1 MVAVEPVALRFVR
14 PEWSHEVPSP
24 PHDALSTDARRQH
37 LIDHPRS
44 YLGVT
49 RSPEDVHHQTADPA
63 GEAMRLSRASL
74 EALLADDV
82 FEPARPPGLYL
93 YRLEEPGHRQTGLVC
108 GVGSVAYDAGQVRIH
123 ERVKQPR
130 ADLLAR
136 HLDQVGAQSSPIAM
150 AFQSS
155 PAVEAIIERITTTTE
170 PFIDLVDD
178 DLRQSIWAMPDPR
191 DVDAVC
197 AALAPEHLYLIDGHH
212 RAAAASAH
220 QRLTGTT
227 GHLMLSVLFPFT
239 ELRNLAF
246 HRIVGPI
253 DTERLLDDLGAR
265 FATEPATPAEVVDR
279 GDGWVGLAVGGSETR
294 WYLVEIP
301 PPPGW
306 ELDID
311 PVRLAQHVLHP
322 LFGID
327 ESVGDHRLVH
337 QPGPADLEAV
347 GDLRL
352 GPDQAAFLMR
362 PVPGDVLLHVADRGG
377 TMPPKS
383 TYFVPKVRSGLFVRL
398 TDPTLGGEASLNP

>member
-24 PHDALSTDARRQH
+24 PHDALSAEARRQH

-49 RSPEDVHHQTADPA
+49 RSPEDVDHDTVDPA

-74 EALLADDV
+74 ETLLAQNV
-82 FEPARPPGLYL
+82 FEPTRSPGLYL
-93 YRLEEPGHRQTGLVC
+93 YRLEEPGHRQTGLIC
-108 GVGSVAYDAGQVRIH
+108 GVGSAAYDAGQVRIH

-155 PAVEAIIERITTTTE
+155 PEIESIIDRVTTTTD
-170 PFIDLVDD
+170 PFIDLLDG
-178 DLRQSIWAMPDPR
+178 DLRQSIWSVPDPR

-220 QRLTGTT
+220 QRLAGTT
-227 GHLMLSVLFPFT
+227 GHLMLSVLFPFA

-246 HRIVGPI
+246 HRIVAPVDG
-253 DTERLLDDLGAR
+253 DRLLQDLGSR
-265 FATEPATPAEVVDR
+265 FATVPATPAEVVDR
-279 GDGWVGLAVGGSETR
+279 ADGWIGLAVGGSETH
-294 WYLVEIP
+294 WHLVELP

-327 ESVGDHRLVH
+327 ESVGDPRLVH
-337 QPGPADLEAV
+337 QPGP
-347 GDLRL
+347 GDLDAVTGLQL
-352 GPDQAAFLMR
+352 GPGQVAFLMR

-398 TDPTLGGEASLNP
+398 TDPTLSGEAGVTP